1 MYGNLESDEKR
12 RREVVS
18 SLYRSLMQNWDI
30 PQSIQDYY
38 GFSEDYRLFHQ
49 LEGMDSD
56 VYYRKRETGE
66 VPDILEVDAR
76 LTRAVEAV
84 FESVCRRPPAPY
96 LDRLNGEL
104 ERLGR
109 IAARPDSVHD
119 IIHVTPSF
127 LAKYGIDKDSPAEV
141 ICRQAEKAYRELD
154 TRFVRMT
161 GRRPYAGGFFHY
173 LRNERVKQ
181 ERSAPSEDTPRR
193 NPRIPFKPK
202 AIGRGRGV

>member
-1 MYGNLESDEKR
+1 MYSNLESDEKR

-56 VYYRKRETGE
+56 VYYRKREMGE

-141 ICRQAEKAYRELD
+141 ICRQAERAYRELD

-173 LRNERVKQ
+173 LRNERAKQ
-181 ERSAPSEDTPRR
+181 ERSASSEDTPRR

-202 AIGRGRGV
+202 AIGRGRGI

>member
-18 SLYRSLMQNWDI
+18 SLYWSLMQNWDI

-84 FESVCRRPPAPY
+84 FESVCRRPPDPY

-154 TRFVRMT
+154 VRFVKMT
-161 GRRPYAGGFFHY
+161 GRRPYADEFFRF
-173 LRNERVKQ
+173 LKNERAKKEQ
-181 ERSAPSEDTPRR
+181 AAFREDTPRR
-193 NPRIPFKPK
+193 KPR
-202 AIGRGRGV
+202 RWRRSR

>member
-56 VYYRKRETGE
+56 VYYRKREMGE

-84 FESVCRRPPAPY
+84 FESVCRRPPDPY

-127 LAKYGIDKDSPAEV
+127 LAKYGIDKGSPGDAV
-141 ICRQAEKAYRELD
+141 SRQAEKAYRELD
-154 TRFVRMT
+154 ARFVKMT
-161 GRRPYAGGFFHY
+161 GRRPYADEFFH
-173 LRNERVKQ
+173 LLKGERAKAEQ
-181 ERSAPSEDTPRR
+181 SASRDAAPRR
-193 NPRIPFKPK
+193 KPRIFIRPGTK
-202 AIGRGRGV
+202 GRKRGL

>member
-12 RREVVS
+12 RREVAS

-84 FESVCRRPPAPY
+84 FESVCRRPPDPY

-141 ICRQAEKAYRELD
+141 ICRQAEKVYRELD
-154 TRFVRMT
+154 TRFVKMT
-161 GRRPYAGGFFHY
+161 GRRPYAGGFFRY
-173 LRNERVKQ
+173 LRNERAKQ
-181 ERSAPSEDTPRR
+181 EQAASREDTPRR

-202 AIGRGRGV
+202 AIGRGRGI

>member
-1 MYGNLESDEKR
+1 MYSNLESDEKR

-18 SLYRSLMQNWDI
+18 SLY
-30 PQSIQDYY
+30 
-38 GFSEDYRLFHQ
+38 Q

-84 FESVCRRPPAPY
+84 FESVCRRPPDPY
-96 LDRLNGEL
+96 LERLDREL
-104 ERLGR
+104 KELGR
-109 IAARPDSVHD
+109 IAAWPSSVHE
-119 IIHVTPSF
+119 ICYIRSSL

-141 ICRQAEKAYRELD
+141 ICRQVEKAYRDLD
-154 TRFVRMT
+154 ARCVKMT
-161 GRRPYAGGFFHY
+161 GRKPYADEFFRF
-173 LRNERVKQ
+173 LRNERAKQ
-181 ERSAPSEDTPRR
+181 EQAAFRGDTPHR

-202 AIGRGRGV
+202 AIGHGRGI

>member
-1 MYGNLESDEKR
+1 MYSNLESDEKR

-18 SLYRSLMQNWDI
+18 SLYWSLMQNWDI

-84 FESVCRRPPAPY
+84 FESVCRRPPDPY
-96 LDRLNGEL
+96 LERLDREL
-104 ERLGR
+104 KELGR
-109 IAARPDSVHD
+109 IAAWPSSVHE
-119 IIHVTPSF
+119 ICYIRSSL

-141 ICRQAEKAYRELD
+141 ICRQAEKAYRDLD
-154 TRFVRMT
+154 ARCVKMT
-161 GRRPYAGGFFHY
+161 GRKPYADEFFRF
-173 LRNERVKQ
+173 LRNERAKQ
-181 ERSAPSEDTPRR
+181 EQAAFREDTPRR
-193 NPRIPFKPK
+193 KPRISVRAK
-202 AIGRGRGV
+202 AKGRKRGI

>member
-18 SLYRSLMQNWDI
+18 SLYRSLMQN

-127 LAKYGIDKDSPAEV
+127 LAKYGIDKESPAEV
-141 ICRQAEKAYRELD
+141 ICRQAERAYRELD

-161 GRRPYAGGFFHY
+161 GRS
-173 LRNERVKQ
+173 L
-181 ERSAPSEDTPRR
+181 SSPRR
-193 NPRIPFKPK
+193 
-202 AIGRGRGV
+202 

>member
-1 MYGNLESDEKR
+1 MYSDLESDEKR
-12 RREVVS
+12 RREVAS

-96 LDRLNGEL
+96 LDRLNGGAGET
-104 ERLGR
+104 R
-109 IAARPDSVHD
+109 ADCRPAG
-119 IIHVTPSF
+119 F
-127 LAKYGIDKDSPAEV
+127 
-141 ICRQAEKAYRELD
+141 
-154 TRFVRMT
+154 
-161 GRRPYAGGFFHY
+161 RPRHHPCHPVLPGQIRH
-173 LRNERVKQ
+173 
-181 ERSAPSEDTPRR
+181 
-193 NPRIPFKPK
+193 
-202 AIGRGRGV
+202 

>member
-84 FESVCRRPPAPY
+84 FESVCRRPPDPY

-141 ICRQAEKAYRELD
+141 ICRQAERAYRELD

-173 LRNERVKQ
+173 LRNERAKQ
-181 ERSAPSEDTPRR
+181 EQAAFREDTPRR

>member
-18 SLYRSLMQNWDI
+18 SLYWSLMQNWDI

-84 FESVCRRPPAPY
+84 FESVCRRPPDPY

-127 LAKYGIDKDSPAEV
+127 LAKYGIDKESPAEV

-154 TRFVRMT
+154 TRFVKMT
-161 GRRPYAGGFFHY
+161 GRRPYASEFFRY
-173 LRNERVKQ
+173 LRNERAKQ
-181 ERSAPSEDTPRR
+181 EQAASRGDTPHRK
-193 NPRIPFKPK
+193 PRISVRAK
-202 AIGRGRGV
+202 AKGRKRGI

>member
-18 SLYRSLMQNWDI
+18 SLYWSLMQNWDI

-56 VYYRKRETGE
+56 VYYKKRETGE

-84 FESVCRRPPAPY
+84 FESVCRRPPDPY

-154 TRFVRMT
+154 TRFVKMT
-161 GRRPYAGGFFHY
+161 GRRPYADEFFRFHK
-173 LRNERVKQ
+173 NERAKKEQ
-181 ERSAPSEDTPRR
+181 AAFREDTPRR
-193 NPRIPFKPK
+193 KPRISFKPK
-202 AIGRGRGV
+202 AKGRGRGI

>member
-141 ICRQAEKAYRELD
+141 ICRQAERAYRELD

-161 GRRPYAGGFFHY
+161 GRRPYTGGFFRY
-173 LRNERVKQ
+173 LRNERAKQ
-181 ERSAPSEDTPRR
+181 EQAASREDTPRR
-193 NPRIPFKPK
+193 NPSIPFKPK
-202 AIGRGRGV
+202 AIGRGRGI